1 MLNFLLKFKIKFE
14 FLFFFSAELNIIASV
29 KLWKVILWPNQCIA
43 NMCKDGSQR
52 ENSTEL
58 LRRSRNWWKP
68 LGPVASFEIASKVMI
83 KILNYLVMATVEGIL
98 YIQDFGHLWR
108 FYLSSEQPSPE
119 VHRRV
124 HAGSHGHALCFTSNI
139 PAPRKNTGKAINLNR
154 SSGWP
159 GVQQYKQRLIQTIF
173 IRPSSSS
180 FSEK

>member
-14 FLFFFSAELNIIASV
+14 FLFFSAELNIIASV

-83 KILNYLVMATVEGIL
+83 IILNYLVMATVEGIL

-124 HAGSHGHALCFTSNI
+124 HAGSHKQALCFTSNI
-139 PAPRKNTGKAINLNR
+139 PALRKNTGKAINLNR